1 MNDPSALYKDL
12 VPYQLN
18 LMMNSSQ
25 GLALFKTN
33 LVPK

>member
-1 MNDPSALYKDL
+1 MNDPNALYKDH

-18 LMMNSSQ
+18 PMLNSSQ